1 MIERYFCGAIVC
13 LIVTAPPGTTS
24 SVRALQAPARPPGT
38 SSPALPERLARVR
51 DGLFA
56 GTTPPGDAARELKA
70 ILAADPGSAEAHL
83 LLGIAYRAAGSPDL
97 MGEAVAELRQALAL
111 NPGFVPA
118 HFYLAHLYLD
128 LGRAQRAREELETG
142 LSQSAVNPQFLALLG
157 EAERQLKNPARS
169 VELNQ
174 QALKIDGSSAESR
187 YYLALAL
194 FDLGRR
200 ADAVE
205 ELERVVAA
213 HPNVADPYLSLGTTY
228 VEAGRFDDAIKVLQQ
243 GLGLDAS
250 QPELRIQLARAYRS
264 KGLLD
269 SAEAQL
275 ARAKGTGT
283 TALASSLYRHQQV
296 EFDLYQEQGL
306 LKLQRGQLEA
316 AAAAFRKVLQMDP
329 SHGVTNRNLAE
340 VYLRQGQYARAAEH
354 AARAEQAGAP
364 LPEASR
370 KLLLEK
376 LSKKDGGGGK

>member
-1 MIERYFCGAIVC
+1 MIQRYFCSAIACLMIMPVGA
-13 LIVTAPPGTTS
+13 TS
-24 SVRALQAPARPPGT
+24 SVGVRQTAASRPRDQST
-38 SSPALPERLARVR
+38 SALPDRLARVR
-51 DGLFA
+51 EGLFA
-56 GTTPPGDAARELKA
+56 GTARPDAAARELKA

-128 LGRAQRAREELETG
+128 LGRAERAREELTAG
-142 LSQSAVNPQFLALLG
+142 LSQSAGNPQFLALLG

-174 QALKIDGSSAESR
+174 QALKIDGASAESR

-194 FDLGRR
+194 FDLGKRDE
-200 ADAVE
+200 AIT
-205 ELERVVAA
+205 ELERVVGAS
-213 HPNVADPYLSLGTTY
+213 PNAVDPFLSLGTAY
-228 VEAGRFDDAIKVLQQ
+228 VEAGRFDDAVKVLQQ
-243 GLGLDAS
+243 GLRIDAS
-250 QPELRIQLARAYRS
+250 HPELRIQLARAYRS

-283 TALASSLYRHQQV
+283 TALASSLYQHQQV
-296 EFDLYQEQGL
+296 EFELYQEQGL
-306 LKLQRGQLEA
+306 VKLQRGQLEA
-316 AAAAFRKVLQMDP
+316 AANAFRKVLEMDP
-329 SHGVTNRNLAE
+329 NHGLTNRSLAE

-354 AARAEQAGAP
+354 AARAEKAGTP
-364 LPEASR
+364 LPEARR
-370 KLLLEK
+370 KLLREK
-376 LSKKDGGGGK
+376 LSKTGGGGE